1 MPQPI
6 DMTSEIARVTTADR
20 LQQIADRLSLAAQ
33 MRAATETQE
42 ERVAVETQVQQ
53 TQAQSEQVEA
63 ELRRR
68 NPYARRRVKR
78 AYQTDE
84 EEKPITGYDAHEHL
98 ENLSESE
105 GRHLDVLVSDDGVI
119 E

>member
-6 DMTSEIARVTTADR
+6 DMTSEIARVAAVDR
-20 LQQIADRLSLAAQ
+20 LQQITDRLSLAAQ
-33 MRAATETQE
+33 MRATSESQE
-42 ERVAVETQVQQ
+42 ERVSVETQVQQ

-68 NPYARRRVKR
+68 NPYARRRPKR
-78 AYQTDE
+78 AEQAEGED
-84 EEKPITGYDAHEHL
+84 KPLTGYDAHEHI
-98 ENLSESE
+98 EILSEDA
-105 GRHLDVLVSDDGVI
+105 GHHLDVLISDDGVI